1 MKNFIVDLC
10 HGEFSGE
17 ILKDED
23 FLRARTAVLDK
34 YTDEEKVFCA
44 QLSPE
49 QKEALEKL
57 KDLYNELWLM
67 EGERLFTRGV
77 KIGMEFQSA
86 LDGVIL

>member
-1 MKNFIVDLC
+1 M
-10 HGEFSGE
+10 
-17 ILKDED
+17 
-23 FLRARTAVLDK
+23 RARTAVLDK

-86 LDGVIL
+86 LDSVIL